1 MSKEIVSKIRDV
13 EAQAEKI
20 KREAGEEAKR
30 RVQQAELES
39 KQRFNKEVQ
48 KIEMLNAQRIEATK
62 NKSSELMQSVKDDAT
77 AAANKM
83 REEAEFNLREAIRFI
98 ISGVKQ
104 QCQ

>member
-1 MSKEIVSKIRDV
+1 MSKEIVSKIRDA

-20 KREAGEEAKR
+20 KREASEEAKK
-30 RVQQAELES
+30 RVQQTELDC
-39 KQRFNKEVQ
+39 KQKFDKEVQ
-48 KIEMLNAQRIEATK
+48 KIDELNAQRIEATK
-62 NKSSELMQSVKDDAT
+62 NKSSELMQNVKDDAT

-83 REEAEFNLREAIRFI
+83 REEAEFNIREAVRFI